1 MDEYVNI
8 MNNLN
13 LPNPKMM
20 DIAVPGNL
28 SLGISLEKQ
37 KLSNGLEKKD
47 FFVPKEKR
55 LSMILNINKLIY
67 RLEPND
73 KELRIL
79 ASIISSLSKN

>member
-1 MDEYVNI
+1 

-47 FFVPKEKR
+47 F
-55 LSMILNINKLIY
+55 KLPFLLYKIY
-67 RLEPND
+67 KSR
-73 KELRIL
+73 
-79 ASIISSLSKN
+79 S

>member
-1 MDEYVNI
+1 MNI

-37 KLSNGLEKKD
+37 KLSNGLEKDDFLKKIKD
-47 FFVPKEKR
+47 QNS
-55 LSMILNINKLIY
+55 LLI
-67 RLEPND
+67 D
-73 KELRIL
+73 LR
-79 ASIISSLSKN
+79 